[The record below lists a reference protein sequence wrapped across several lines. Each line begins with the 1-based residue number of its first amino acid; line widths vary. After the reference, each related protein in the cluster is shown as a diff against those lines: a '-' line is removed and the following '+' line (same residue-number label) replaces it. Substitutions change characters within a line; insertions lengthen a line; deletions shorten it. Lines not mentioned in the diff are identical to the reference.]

1 MAILVYGD
9 VMLDE
14 WRIGSVDRISPEA
27 PVPVLLE
34 SGYKRN
40 VGGAGNLAVNLAS
53 INGEVDLYGPLGKD
67 KQGYSFLDLLKDTKV
82 NSYLSSC
89 MEATTSK
96 VRIVST
102 QGQQICRF
110 DTDAICEC
118 TEAEDRFI
126 NSVNENDLVVISDYN
141 KGAVRR
147 DTVAK
152 ALGKGA
158 KVLVDPKQSPSYY
171 TGAFLV
177 KPNMKEYV
185 EWFGEFNYVD
195 ARDHLKEYDW
205 EWLVVTDGADGIHI
219 VNSTDH
225 WHCKEEV
232 LEVADVSGAGDTV
245 MAIIAHGLN
254 KGKTVP
260 DSCALACYG
269 ASRVVE
275 KRGVTVVTNDDLN
288 RGVVWTNGVFD
299 ILHTGHLKLLR
310 HAATLGKKLIVG
322 INSDNSVK
330 RLKGETRPINDEFKR
345 KEQLEQLGFI
355 DEVVIFDGDT
365 PIDEITKIR
374 PDIIVKGGDYT
385 VETVVG
391 HKIAKVEIFPIVE
404 GYSTTETIE
413 KLNEKI

>member
-67 KQGYSFLDLLKDTKV
+67 KQGYGLLDLLKDTKV

>member
-195 ARDHLKEYDW
+195 AKDYLKEYDW

-275 KRGVTVVTNDDLN
+275 KRGVTVVTKDDLN

-391 HKIAKVEIFPIVE
+391 HKIARVEIFPIVE

>member
-1 MAILVYGD
+1 MIKIIGD
-9 VMLDE
+9 VMLDSWIE
-14 WRIGSVDRISPEA
+14 GDCDRVSPEA
-27 PVPVLLE
+27 PVIVLKE
-34 SGYKRN
+34 KTKDFN
-40 VGGAGNLAVNLAS
+40 VGGAGNLALNLS
-53 INGEVDLYGPLGKD
+53 NLGTDTWLYGAVGKD
-67 KQGYSFLDLLKDTKV
+67 IAGHKIIEILLQNNISSRVCQDAEMTTTKTRMVGQNGQHLLRVDKELSYTKSTVEDELLKDLV
-82 NSYLSSC
+82 
-89 MEATTSK
+89 
-96 VRIVST
+96 
-102 QGQQICRF
+102 
-110 DTDAICEC
+110 DTD
-118 TEAEDRFI
+118 T
-126 NSVNENDLVVISDYN
+126 VLISDYN
-141 KGAVRR
+141 KGVIQK
-147 DTVAK
+147 DTVQK
-152 ALGKGA
+152 ILTKC
-158 KVLVDPKQSPSYY
+158 KNVYVDPKQGFSRYI
-171 TGAFLV
+171 GAFLV

-195 ARDHLKEYDW
+195 AKDYLKEYDW

-275 KRGVTVVTNDDLN
+275 KRGVTVVTKDDLN

-391 HKIAKVEIFPIVE
+391 HKIARVEIFPIVE